1 MHDPQDTKCE
11 SMPDQKIKAQATQD
25 FVPIKEVREGIVIL
39 KDGTFRALLMASS
52 INLALKSQD
61 EQQAIISQFQ
71 SFLNSLEFT
80 VQFFVESRD
89 LDIRP
94 YVALL
99 EERYV
104 AELDDLMKIQIR
116 EYIAFIKDF
125 TERSNIMTK
134 NFFVV
139 VPYDPALINRNTTV
153 ASTLSTLIPS
163 RKQAAGGQ
171 DIFSDEQF
179 EEYRSQIEQRISVVE
194 QGLVRTGV
202 RVVTLG
208 TEEVIE
214 LFYKLFNPGEL
225 EKPLQ
230 VTQVVK

>member
-1 MHDPQDTKCE
+1 
-11 SMPDQKIKAQATQD
+11 MPPPTVKSRATQE
-25 FVPIKEVREGIVIL
+25 FVPIKEVRDGIVIL
-39 KDGTFRALLMASS
+39 KDGSLRALLMASS

-61 EQQAIISQFQ
+61 EQEAVIGQFQ
-71 SFLNSLEFT
+71 NFLNSLEFT
-80 VQFFVESRD
+80 VQFFVESRG

-94 YVALL
+94 YIALL
-99 EERYV
+99 EERYA

-116 EYIAFIKDF
+116 EYVTFIKDF

-134 NFFVV
+134 NFFIV
-139 VPYDPALINRNTTV
+139 VPYEPALAARSGGGVGGALGALLPGNAASSANTLT
-153 ASTLSTLIPS
+153 
-163 RKQAAGGQ
+163 
-171 DIFSDEQF
+171 DETF
-179 EEYRSQIEQRISVVE
+179 EQYRTQLEQRLAVIE

-202 RVVTLG
+202 RVVLLG

-230 VTQVVK
+230 VMAQGA

>member
-1 MHDPQDTKCE
+1 
-11 SMPDQKIKAQATQD
+11 MPDQKIKAQATQE
-25 FVPIKEVREGIVIL
+25 FVPLKEVRDGIVIL
-39 KDGTFRALLMASS
+39 KDGSLRSLLMASS
-52 INLALKSQD
+52 INLALKSAD
-61 EQQAIISQFQ
+61 EQAAIIGQFQ
-71 SFLNSLEFT
+71 NFLNSLEFP
-80 VQFFVESRD
+80 VQFFIESRD

-116 EYIAFIKDF
+116 EYILFIKDF
-125 TERSNIMTK
+125 TERANIMSK
-134 NFFVV
+134 NFFIV
-139 VPYDPALINRNTTV
+139 VPYDPALIARGGGL
-153 ASTLSTLIPS
+153 AALGSLFPGGSSLS
-163 RKQAAGGQ
+163 AA
-171 DIFSDEQF
+171 ITDEQF
-179 EEYRSQIEQRISVVE
+179 EQYRTQLEQRIAVVE

-202 RVVTLG
+202 RVVKLG

-230 VTQVVK
+230 VQDLAAKSS

>member
-1 MHDPQDTKCE
+1 MATDAV
-11 SMPDQKIKAQATQD
+11 KAQATQE
-25 FVPIKEVREGIVIL
+25 FVPIQEVRDGIVIM
-39 KDGTFRALLMASS
+39 KDGSLRALLMASS

-61 EQQAIISQFQ
+61 EQNAIIGQFQ
-71 SFLNSLEFT
+71 NFLNSLEFT
-80 VQFFVESRD
+80 VQFFIESRD

-94 YVALL
+94 YIALL
-99 EERYV
+99 EERYT

-125 TERSNIMTK
+125 TARSNIMSK
-134 NFFVV
+134 NFFIV
-139 VPYDPALINRNTTV
+139 VPYDPALV
-153 ASTLSTLIPS
+153 ARGKGLGGALGALLPNN
-163 RKQAAGGQ
+163 AGGTA
-171 DIFSDEQF
+171 SLTNEQF
-179 EEYRSQIEQRISVVE
+179 EEYRIQIEQRMSVIE

-208 TEEVIE
+208 TEEIIE

-230 VTQVVK
+230 VTQVAHA

>member
-1 MHDPQDTKCE
+1 
-11 SMPDQKIKAQATQD
+11 MPGQQQVKAQATQE
-25 FVPIKEVREGIVIL
+25 FVPIKEVRDGIVVL
-39 KDGTFRALLMASS
+39 KDGSLRALLMASS

-61 EQQAIISQFQ
+61 EQAAIIAQFQ
-71 SFLNSLEFT
+71 NFLNSLEFT
-80 VQFFVESRD
+80 AQFFVESRE

-94 YVALL
+94 YIGLL
-99 EERYV
+99 EDRYT

-125 TERSNIMTK
+125 TERANIMTK
-134 NFFVV
+134 NFFIV
-139 VPYDPALINRNTTV
+139 VPYDPALIARGGPGAALGSLLPSNKNV
-153 ASTLSTLIPS
+153 SAPTLTN
-163 RKQAAGGQ
+163 
-171 DIFSDEQF
+171 EQF
-179 EEYRSQIEQRISVVE
+179 EEYRTQLEQRMSVVE

-202 RVVTLG
+202 RVVKLG

-230 VTQVVK
+230 INQLAQ

>member
-1 MHDPQDTKCE
+1 MAE
-11 SMPDQKIKAQATQD
+11 QKIKAEPTQE
-25 FVPIKEVREGIVIL
+25 FVPIKEVRDGVVIL
-39 KDGTFRALLMASS
+39 KDGGLRMLLMGSS

-61 EQQAIISQFQ
+61 EQSAIIGQFQ
-71 SFLNSLEFT
+71 NFLNSLEFT
-80 VQFFVESRD
+80 VQFFIESRA

-94 YVALL
+94 YIAIL
-99 EERYV
+99 EERYA

-116 EYIAFIKDF
+116 EYISFIKDF
-125 TERSNIMTK
+125 TARSNIMSK
-134 NFFVV
+134 NFFIV
-139 VPYDPALINRNTTV
+139 VPYDPALVARGTGVGGAINALLPGKKSAEQ
-153 ASTLSTLIPS
+153 ASAL
-163 RKQAAGGQ
+163 A
-171 DIFSDEQF
+171 DEQF
-179 EEYRSQIEQRISVVE
+179 EQYRTQLEQRVAVIE

-230 VTQVVK
+230 VVGGVE